1 MQKVLAVNHPG
12 PPRGVVLIEDEPRM
26 RALVERH
33 LHRMGYTVSAFA
45 DGPAAL
51 AALPELDFDLL
62 LTDVVLP
69 GGMNGRQIADA
80 VARTHPDLRVLFVS
94 GYNHESMV
102 AQGVLDADA
111 KFLSKPFR
119 KPALEEKI
127 HEALEAAPY
136 RPRS

>member
-1 MQKVLAVNHPG
+1 LLAINTPA
-12 PPRGVVLIEDEPRM
+12 PPLGVVLIEDEPRM
-26 RALVERH
+26 RALVAKH
-33 LHRMGYTVSAFA
+33 LNRLGYTVTVFA

-51 AALPELDFDLL
+51 AGLAEDDTDFDLL

-69 GGMNGRQIADA
+69 GGMNGRQVADA
-80 VARTHPDLRVLFVS
+80 LSRTHPDMHVLFVS

-136 RPRS
+136 RPRN